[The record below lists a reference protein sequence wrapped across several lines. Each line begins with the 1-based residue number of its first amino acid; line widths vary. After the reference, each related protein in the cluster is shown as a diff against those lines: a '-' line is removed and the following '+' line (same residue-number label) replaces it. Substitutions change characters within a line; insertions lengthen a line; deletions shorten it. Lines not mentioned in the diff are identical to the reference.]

1 MTIKR
6 YFAADMRQAMRL
18 VKNDLGLDATI
29 LNQQKVAGGVEVLA
43 TLELSQPTRP
53 PGPVTPEPLLNEEK
67 QQLRVAI
74 NQAKQV
80 INRAQQGSATTT
92 DVNLQL
98 RSTPGLK
105 SVSKTDSTMTATSV
119 VHPNVT
125 DHQFS
130 ALQNEVSG
138 MRALLEQQLGQL
150 GWLKY
155 CKQNPAKAQLWKK
168 LQAIGFS
175 GHYCQ
180 QLLANLPLQQQ
191 GLDAWR
197 NLLANIVKKLPVTSK
212 DITDQG
218 GIFACVGPTGAGKTT
233 TIGKLA
239 TRYALK
245 HGTDKLALV
254 TMDTFRIGATDQI
267 KTLGKILNVP
277 VKVVEDG
284 QQLQTVL
291 DSFQKK
297 SLVLIDTAGLN
308 HQDPKLQLQLSIL
321 NQVRPMVRGLL
332 VLSTTSQ
339 QQVLQVAYN
348 TYSQTRLVGGVLT
361 KLDEASRLG
370 EAIEL
375 LMDKHLAVSYVT
387 DGQRIPDDIHQARAY
402 QLISRAVALS
412 QHAELAESELMSAYM
427 QANPVAV
434 TPPMQA
440 NVG

>member
-18 VKNDLGLDATI
+18 VKNDLGVDATI
-29 LNQQKVAGGVEVLA
+29 LNQQKVAGGVEVIA
-43 TLELSQPTRP
+43 TLELPQPTKPPRP
-53 PGPVTPEPLLNEEK
+53 MAEPLFNEDQ
-67 QQLRVAI
+67 QQLRTAL
-74 NQAKQV
+74 NQAKQA
-80 INRAQQGSATTT
+80 INRAQLGGAAAN

-98 RSTPGLK
+98 RSRASTT
-105 SVSKTDSTMTATSV
+105 VANHAASKQSTATV
-119 VHPNVT
+119 LQPNFS

-155 CKQNPAKAQLWKK
+155 CKQSPAKAQLWKK

-175 GHYCQ
+175 GPYCQ
-180 QLLANLPLQQQ
+180 QLLANLPAEQQ
-191 GLDAWR
+191 GVDAWR
-197 NLLANIVKKLPVTSK
+197 HLLASIVKKLPVTSK
-212 DITDQG
+212 DIVDQG

-239 TRYALK
+239 TRYALN
-245 HGTDKLALV
+245 HGTSQLALV
-254 TMDTFRIGATDQI
+254 TMDTYRIGATDQI

-277 VKVVEDG
+277 VKIVG
-284 QQLQTVL
+284 NGHQLQMAL

-361 KLDEASRLG
+361 KLDEASSLG
-370 EAIEL
+370 ETVEL
-375 LMDKHLAVSYVT
+375 LMDKHLAVSYIT
-387 DGQRIPDDIHQARAY
+387 DGQRIPDDIHQARAH
-402 QLISRAVALS
+402 QVISRAVALS
-412 QHAELAESELMSAYM
+412 QHAELADSELMSAYM
-427 QANPVAV
+427 QANPMAATSPV
-434 TPPMQA
+434 QA